1 MQVKNSWERVSSGQ
15 RAGTPASTQH
25 LSQLLTQR
33 NLEDKQR
40 PHIETRKENEFKKG
54 HQETL

>member
-1 MQVKNSWERVSSGQ
+1 MQEKDDWKRVSSGQ
-15 RAGTPASTQH
+15 RAVTPTSTQH

-33 NLEDKQR
+33 NLEDKQG
-40 PHIETRKENEFKKG
+40 PHIETGKENEFKRG

>member
-1 MQVKNSWERVSSGQ
+1 MQVKNSWKRVSSGQ
-15 RAGTPASTQH
+15 RAVTPASTRY

-33 NLEDKQR
+33 NLEDKQG
-40 PHIETRKENEFKKG
+40 PHIETGKENEFRKG